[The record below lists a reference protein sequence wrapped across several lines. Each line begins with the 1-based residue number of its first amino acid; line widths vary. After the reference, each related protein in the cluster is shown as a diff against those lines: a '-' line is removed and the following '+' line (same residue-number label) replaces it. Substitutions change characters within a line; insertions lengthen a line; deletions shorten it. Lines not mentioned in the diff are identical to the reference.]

1 MKATIMD
8 GKALAEEIK
17 AHIKDEV
24 NLMKNEGIVPSLVT
38 ILVGG
43 DQASKIYLRSKHKAC
58 GEVGISSR
66 NVEVPEST
74 SSKDL
79 STMITELNEDDT
91 VHGILVQMPLPNHLD
106 SFDAIC
112 SLSPDKDVDGLHPW
126 NMGSISYKIDELV
139 PCTPKGILALLAK
152 YKIGIA
158 GKHVVVINRS
168 TLVGRPISSLL
179 RTINDLP
186 PPSSGTD
193 MMLLNQDAT
202 VTTCHSKTVD
212 LLKYIRDADI
222 LITAVGM
229 RPEFTVTDKMVKN
242 ESVIIDVAMN
252 RVQGNLCGDVDFER
266 VIEKVSYITP
276 VPGGVG
282 PMTVAMLLHNTIIA
296 ASKVTRYELSY
307 NTEEMLRSI
316 GG

>member
-24 NLMKNEGIVPSLVT
+24 RLMKNEGIVPSLVT
-38 ILVGG
+38 ILVGD
-43 DQASKIYLRSKHKAC
+43 DQASKIYIRSKHKAC
-58 GEVGISSR
+58 HDVGISSR
-66 NVEVPEST
+66 NVEVPDST

-79 STMITELNEDDT
+79 STMIAELNEDRT
-91 VHGILVQMPLPNHLD
+91 VHGILIQMPLPNHID

-126 NMGSISYKIDELV
+126 NMGSISYKRDELA

-152 YKIGIA
+152 YKIEIA

-193 MMLLNQDAT
+193 MTFLNHDAT

-212 LLKYIRDADI
+212 LLKHIRDADI
-222 LITAVGM
+222 LITAVGT
-229 RPEFTVTDKMVKN
+229 RPEFIVTDKMVKS

-266 VIEKVSYITP
+266 VIEKASYITP

-296 ASKVTRYELSY
+296 ASKINKYELSY
-307 NTEEMLRSI
+307 NTEEMLSSI